1 MSKEHEHLNDA
12 KPEEW
17 DKVRL
22 ENLKHKKRATEKE
35 PDNPK
40 EYTQEDIDIL
50 LNYPLN

>member
-12 KPEEW
+12 TPEEW

-22 ENLKHKKRATEKE
+22 EKLKHKKRAIERE

-40 EYTQEDIDIL
+40 EYNQEDIDVL
-50 LNYPLN
+50 LNDPLN